1 MENRSHALIAGLF
14 TVVLTICIAAAAMWL
29 NRDTVQRTP
38 YLLVTT
44 GSVAGL
50 NPRAAVRYRGM
61 EVGKVEAIEFDKQ
74 KPGQILVRIGVKPS
88 TPVTTATFAELGMQG
103 LTGLA
108 YIQLD
113 VDERAKD
120 AKIVVS
126 TAAAPARL
134 TVRPSILDRFSVS
147 GEDLMVSASNAMNQI
162 NKLLD
167 DDKQKLLVNVLGD
180 LQGVS
185 ARIGKLT
192 DEIVPVARSFN
203 ALAGDGRRVLNT
215 TNLTIAGAGHTLK
228 NADQTMKNADVALVA
243 VGKLAADINQR
254 LDFVDRIAKSAEQIG
269 QSTAALESQALP
281 RLNLLLDDTI
291 RGVRTIDRTAERLG
305 DEPSSVLFGPQPG
318 LAGPGEPGFV
328 APAGAAR

>member
-14 TVVLTICIAAAAMWL
+14 TVVLTMCIVAAAMWL
-29 NRDTVQRTP
+29 NRDSIERTP

-50 NPRAAVRYRGM
+50 NPQAAVRYRGM
-61 EVGKVEAIEFDKQ
+61 EVGKVEAIEFDRE
-74 KPGQILVRIGVKPS
+74 KPGQILVRIGVQPS

-113 VDERAKD
+113 VDEKVKD

-126 TAAAPARL
+126 TSAAPARL

-147 GEDLMVSASNAMNQI
+147 GEDLMVSASNAMIQI

-167 DDKQKLLVNVLGD
+167 DDKQKLLVNVLKD

-185 ARIGKLT
+185 DRIGKLT
-192 DEIVPVARSFN
+192 DEIVPVARNVNS
-203 ALAGDGRRVLNT
+203 LAADGRKVLNT
-215 TNLTIAGAGHTLK
+215 TNLAIAGAGQSLK

-243 VGKLAADINQR
+243 VGKLAADINQK
-254 LDFVDRIAKSAEQIG
+254 LDIFDRIGRSAEQIG
-269 QSTAALESQALP
+269 QSTAAVESQALP
-281 RLNLLLDDTI
+281 RLNLLLDDSI

-318 LAGPGEPGFV
+318 VPGPGEAGFI
-328 APAGAAR
+328 APLRGAR